1 MSRPDTPPG
10 FGTPQAPRARQSVQT
25 SRRRWVIPAIAVV
38 VVLALVAGLS
48 AWSYATNRWPFNP
61 ASGSYR
67 ALGTTAVGVD
77 KGAPKSITAVV
88 DFKAAKPQ
96 FQLLQPLGDVT
107 HITPDGNQ
115 TSEITLRFTLHP
127 KVTDPKDVL
136 IATSKTGK
144 PGSWE
149 LMAPNEV
156 SKDGQYAYVKT
167 THLSW
172 WQPLWRSFTDLTGA
186 VVAELKRQL
195 DGLDRGA
202 TAEADQPKCQD
213 EQTAKTKGYS
223 IKRKGAEVLYYCLG
237 LVNGQPVAQISNK
250 RRYPIFI
257 NHRGISVPDKP
268 KSKIGLELLGRQAF
282 SNDRTVMMPFDQ
294 LKLHYELSK
303 GQSKSFTT
311 EYNGFA
317 EALYQLEFGITTLI
331 NILTRFGAGGGTI
344 SNGAIK
350 ISEFDK
356 VAEKMSAALQI
367 KDCFNAIN
375 TDNPN
380 SGEILAGCFDPAA
393 LADMFGWKGVLLATV
408 MVVGP
413 VINFFRNS
421 FDTLKDLLSGGDQEA
436 ITVAFNPPAEIPE
449 GLAGKWSVHGMTAP
463 LVIDSKLTTTY
474 GSNDGPCGSDGSL
487 CNRFVTVKFNVLDKN
502 TLSGTYTKV
511 WYQTWKGAP
520 APADVYKDPTIQ
532 PGKTFTITRNPDMP
546 GDTHTL
552 KTFDGTGARPG
563 NPYLCD
569 GFAESQNNT
578 EKYQLCGA

>member
-1 MSRPDTPPG
+1 M
-10 FGTPQAPRARQSVQT
+10 AL
-25 SRRRWVIPAIAVV
+25 
-38 VVLALVAGLS
+38 VLALVAGLGF
-48 AWSYATNRWPFNP
+48 WRYTTEQWPFSP
-61 ASGSYR
+61 SKPSAQQYR
-67 ALGTTAVGVD
+67 DFGTTGVGVNKD
-77 KGAPKSITAVV
+77 APQSIAATV
-88 DFKAAKPQ
+88 DFKAAKPP
-96 FQLLQPLGDVT
+96 FKLLQPLGDVT
-107 HITPDGNQ
+107 HITPDGDQ
-115 TSEITLRFTLHP
+115 TTEITLRFTLHP
-127 KVTDPKDVL
+127 KVTDPRDVL

-149 LMAPNEV
+149 LMAPTEV

-186 VVAELKRQL
+186 VLKELKSQL
-195 DGLDRGA
+195 DGLDGGA
-202 TAEADQPKCQD
+202 TAEAEQPKCD
-213 EQTAKTKGYS
+213 NEQTAKTKGYS
-223 IKRKGAEVLYYCLG
+223 IKWKGAEVLKYCLG
-237 LVNGQPVAQISNK
+237 LVNGQPVAAVANQ

-257 NHRGISVPDKP
+257 NHKGISVPEKP
-268 KSKIGLELLGRQAF
+268 KSKIGLELLGRQSF
-282 SNDRTVMMPFDQ
+282 SDSRTVMMPFDQ
-294 LKLHYELSK
+294 LKLHYDLAK

-317 EALYQLEFGITTLI
+317 ESLYQLEFGLTTLL

-350 ISEFDK
+350 ITEFDK
-356 VAEKMSAALQI
+356 VAEKMSKALQI

-380 SGEILAGCFDPAA
+380 SGEILSGCFDPAA
-393 LADMFGWKGVLLATV
+393 IADMFGWKGVLLATV

-421 FDTLKDLLSGGDQEA
+421 FDTLKDLLTGQDQET
-436 ITVAFNPPAEIPE
+436 ITVSYNPVEIPK
-449 GLAGKWSVHGMTAP
+449 GLAGEWHVHGMSAP
-463 LVIDSKLTTTY
+463 FVIDSTLTTTY
-474 GSNDGPCGSDGSL
+474 GSNAGPCGPDDSL
-487 CNRFVTVKFNVLDKN
+487 MCSRYATIKLKVLDKN
-502 TLSGTYTKV
+502 TLGGTYTKV
-511 WYQTWKGAP
+511 WYETQTGAP
-520 APADVYKDPTIQ
+520 APADIYKDPTIQ

-546 GDTHTL
+546 GDEHTL

-569 GFAESQNNT
+569 TYAIKRNDT